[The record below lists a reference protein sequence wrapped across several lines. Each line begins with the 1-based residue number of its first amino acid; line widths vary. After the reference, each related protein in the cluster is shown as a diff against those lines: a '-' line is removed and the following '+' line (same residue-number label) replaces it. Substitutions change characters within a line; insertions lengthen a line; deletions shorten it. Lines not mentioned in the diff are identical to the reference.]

1 VQGISTDRAF
11 IVSWSLFSRKLIMT
25 SGLIIHIYMV
35 SIRLTSRKSAGS
47 IWMPNP
53 RLACSR
59 SNKKDTS
66 PRLASPAVE
75 GKASKRNAFCKVP
88 RSASVAHSLQVL
100 ERARLCGGGK
110 LFEFCSAC
118 FLLAFQRR
126 LDSGILLVHAPL
138 TPIKIGPAVQEL
150 PGVFSP
156 PR

>member
-75 GKASKRNAFCKVP
+75 GKASKRNAFCKVR
-88 RSASVAHSLQVL
+88 RSASVCRSLQVL
-100 ERARLCGGGK
+100 ERARFCGEGK
-110 LFEFCSAC
+110 LFEFCSTC
-118 FLLAFQRR
+118 FLLASSED
-126 LDSGILLVHAPL
+126 LI
-138 TPIKIGPAVQEL
+138 PAYCL
-150 PGVFSP
+150 FTH
-156 PR
+156 R